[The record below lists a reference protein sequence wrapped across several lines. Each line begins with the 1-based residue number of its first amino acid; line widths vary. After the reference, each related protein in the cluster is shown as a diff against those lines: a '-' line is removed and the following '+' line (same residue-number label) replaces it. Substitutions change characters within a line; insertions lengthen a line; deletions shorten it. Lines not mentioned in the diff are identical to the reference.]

1 MAKIQ
6 ESKKKVFT
14 QLFVSGNEKVNELN
28 LNYHT
33 NLEHNPSISNLII
46 DPH

>member
-1 MAKIQ
+1 MQ

-14 QLFVSGNEKVNELN
+14 QLFVLDNEKVNELH
-28 LNYHT
+28 LNCHT
-33 NLEHNPSISNLII
+33 DLEHNPSIFNLII